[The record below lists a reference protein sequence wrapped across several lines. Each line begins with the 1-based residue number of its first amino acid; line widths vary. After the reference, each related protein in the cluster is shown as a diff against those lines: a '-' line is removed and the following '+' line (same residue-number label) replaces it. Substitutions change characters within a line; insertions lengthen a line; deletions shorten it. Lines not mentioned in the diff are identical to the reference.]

1 MENTYQD
8 LITDIQSKNPKI
20 GGKLEGGKKFKI
32 KSDFTPAGDQ
42 PDAIKKLVQGA
53 KKNEFNQVLLGVTG
67 SGKTFTMAKVIEA
80 TNRPALILAPNK
92 TLAAQLYGEMKTF
105 FPDNAVEYFV
115 SYYDYYTPEAYV
127 PRSDTYI
134 EKEASINEQIDR
146 MRHSATRSL
155 LERDDVLIVAS
166 VSCIYGLGSV
176 EAYSKMT
183 LTLQKNYEY
192 NREQIIKSLVAL
204 QYKRNDQNFFRGTFR
219 ARGEYLEIFPSHLED
234 RAWRLSL
241 FGDKLEKIEEFDPLT
256 GDQVR
261 DLSLVKVYAN
271 SHYIT
276 PKPTVEQAIIKI
288 RKELEETLKKHK
300 AENKLLEAQRLEERT
315 KFDLEMIEATG
326 SCAGIE
332 NYSRF
337 LSGRK
342 PGEPPP
348 TLFEY
353 FPDNTLVFV
362 DESHVTVPQLN
373 GMFKGDRSR
382 KSTLAE
388 YGFRL
393 PSCMD
398 NRPLKFEEWDLMRTQ
413 TVFVSATPGPWELE
427 QTKGKFI
434 DQVIRPTGLIDPPV
448 EIRPAK
454 NQVDDLMHECKKVVE
469 NNYRVLVTT
478 LTKKMAEDL
487 TEYLHENGIK
497 VRYLHSDIDTLERI
511 EIMRDLRMGV
521 FDVLVGINLLRE
533 GLDIPECALVGILDA
548 DKEGFLR
555 SETSL
560 IQTIGRAARNVDG
573 KVILYADKE
582 TKSIKKAIN
591 ETERRR
597 KIQLDYNKKNK
608 IDAKSVKKEISDI
621 LESVYEKDYVKISE
635 GSNIGG
641 NLKKHLKGLD
651 KKMKEAASNLE
662 FEEAAKIRDEIR
674 KLQSTELEITLN
686 PKIRQYDVKNKIY
699 PKGRSTLGMPGTRV
713 TKKRDKKWKH
723 GR

>member
-1 MENTYQD
+1 MQNTYQD
-8 LITDIQSKNPKI
+8 LITDLEGKKPQIS
-20 GGKLEGGKKFKI
+20 GKLEGGKKFKI
-32 KSDFTPAGDQ
+32 ISNFTPAGDQ
-42 PDAIKKLVQGA
+42 PEAIKKLVSGA
-53 KKNEFNQVLLGVTG
+53 NKEQFNQVLLGVTG

-105 FPDNAVEYFV
+105 FPENAVEYFV

-192 NREQIIKSLVAL
+192 NREQIIKSFVAL
-204 QYKRNDQNFFRGTFR
+204 QYKRNDQNFYRGTFR
-219 ARGEYLEIFPSHLED
+219 VRGENLEVFPSHLED
-234 RAWRLSL
+234 RAWRISL
-241 FGDKLEKIEEFDPLT
+241 FGNKLEQIEEFDPLT
-256 GDQVR
+256 GDKVR
-261 DLSLVKVYAN
+261 DLNLIKVYAN

-276 PKPTVEQAIIKI
+276 PKPTVEQAVINI
-288 RKELEETLKKHK
+288 RKELELTLKKHK
-300 AENKLLEAQRLEERT
+300 SENKLLEAQRLEERT

-353 FPDNTLVFV
+353 FPDNAIIFV

-373 GMFKGDRSR
+373 GMYKGDRSR

-413 TVFVSATPGPWELE
+413 TIFVSATPGPWELE
-427 QTKGKFI
+427 QTKGKYI
-434 DQVIRPTGLIDPPV
+434 DQVIRPTGLIDPEV
-448 EIRPAK
+448 EVRPAK

-469 NNYRVLVTT
+469 KNYRVLVTT

-560 IQTIGRAARNVDG
+560 IQTIGRAARNVEG

-582 TKSIKKAIN
+582 TKSIKKAIL
-591 ETERRR
+591 ETKRRR
-597 KIQLDYNKKNK
+597 EIQLDYNKKNK
-608 IDAKSVKKEISDI
+608 IDAKSIKKEISDI

-635 GSNIGG
+635 GSNVGG
-641 NLKKHLKGLD
+641 NLKKHLKGLN
-651 KKMKEAASNLE
+651 KKMKDAASNLE
-662 FEEAAKIRDEIR
+662 FEEAAKLRDEIR
-674 KLQSTELEITLN
+674 KLESTELEITLN
-686 PKIRQYDVKNKIY
+686 PKIRQYDVKNKLY
-699 PKGRSTLGMPGTRV
+699 PKGRSTLGMPGTKV

-723 GR
+723 KK

>member
-1 MENTYQD
+1 MQNTYQD
-8 LITDIQSKNPKI
+8 LITDIQSKNPEI
-20 GGKLEGGKKFKI
+20 HQKLEGGKKFKLVT
-32 KSDFTPAGDQ
+32 DFKPAGDQ
-42 PDAIKKLVQGA
+42 PEAIKQLVKGA
-53 KKNEFNQVLLGVTG
+53 NKEELNQVLLGVTG
-67 SGKTFTMAKVIEA
+67 SGKTFTMAQVIEK

-92 TLAAQLYGEMKTF
+92 TLAAQLYGEMKSF

-155 LERDDVLIVAS
+155 LERDDVIIVAS

-183 LTLQKNYEY
+183 LSLKKDYEY
-192 NREQIIKSLVAL
+192 SREQLIKTLVNL
-204 QYKRNDQNFFRGTFR
+204 QYKRNDQSFYRGTFR
-219 ARGEYLEIFPSHLED
+219 ARGEYLEIFPSHFED

-256 GDQVR
+256 GDLIQ
-261 DLSLVKVYAN
+261 DLDVIKVYAN

-276 PKPTVEQAIIKI
+276 PKPTIEQAIIKI
-288 RKELEETLKKHK
+288 KRELEVTLKKFK
-300 AENKLLEAQRLEERT
+300 EQNKLLEAQRLEERV

-353 FPDNTLVFV
+353 FPDNTLIFV
-362 DESHVTVPQLN
+362 DECHVTVPQLN
-373 GMFKGDRSR
+373 GMYKGDRSR
-382 KSTLAE
+382 KSNLAE

-398 NRPLKFEEWDLMRTQ
+398 NRPLKFEEWDAMRTQ

-427 QTKGKFI
+427 QVKGKFVEQI
-434 DQVIRPTGLIDPPV
+434 IRPTGLIDPPV
-448 EIRPAK
+448 EIKPAK
-454 NQVDDLMHECKKVVE
+454 NQVDDLMHECKKTIDK
-469 NNYRVLVTT
+469 NFRVLVTT

-487 TEYLHENGIK
+487 TEYFHENGIR

-511 EIMRDLRMGV
+511 EIMRDLRLGV

-560 IQTIGRAARNVDG
+560 VQTIGRAARNLEG
-573 KVILYADKE
+573 RVILYADKE
-582 TKSIKKAIN
+582 TKSIKKAIQ
-591 ETERRR
+591 ETDRRR
-597 KIQLDYNKKNK
+597 AIQVAYNKKHN
-608 IDAKSVKKEISDI
+608 IDAVSIKKEISDV
-621 LESVYEKDYVKISE
+621 LKNVYDKDYLKV
-635 GSNIGG
+635 GTGDNIGG
-641 NLKKHLKGLD
+641 NLKKHLKMLN
-651 KKMKEAASNLE
+651 KRMKDAATNLE
-662 FEEAAKIRDEIR
+662 FEEAGKIRDEIR
-674 KLQSTELEITLN
+674 NLEASELEIVLN
-686 PKIRQYDVKNKIY
+686 PKIKHYNQENRTY
-699 PKGRSTLGMPGTRV
+699 PKGRSTMGLPGTRAQ
-713 TKKRDKKWKH
+713 KGKKKWKQTK
-723 GR
+723 

>member
-1 MENTYQD
+1 MQNTYQD
-8 LITDIQSKNPKI
+8 LITDIQSKNPEI
-20 GGKLEGGKKFKI
+20 HQKLEGGKKFKLVT
-32 KSDFTPAGDQ
+32 DFKPAGDQ
-42 PDAIKKLVQGA
+42 PEAIKQLVKGA
-53 KKNEFNQVLLGVTG
+53 NKEELNQVLLGVTG
-67 SGKTFTMAKVIEA
+67 SGKTFTMAQVIEK

-92 TLAAQLYGEMKTF
+92 TLAAQLYGEMKSF

-155 LERDDVLIVAS
+155 LERDDVIIVAS

-183 LTLQKNYEY
+183 LSLKKDYEY
-192 NREQIIKSLVAL
+192 SREQLIKTLVNL
-204 QYKRNDQNFFRGTFR
+204 QYKRNDQSFYRGTFR
-219 ARGEYLEIFPSHLED
+219 ARGEYLEIFPSHFED

-256 GDQVR
+256 GDLIQ
-261 DLSLVKVYAN
+261 DLDVIKVYAN

-276 PKPTVEQAIIKI
+276 PKPTIEQAIIKI
-288 RKELEETLKKHK
+288 KRELEVTLKKFK
-300 AENKLLEAQRLEERT
+300 EQNKLLEAQRLEERV

-353 FPDNTLVFV
+353 FPDNTLIFV
-362 DESHVTVPQLN
+362 DECHVTVPQLN
-373 GMFKGDRSR
+373 GMYKGDRSR
-382 KSTLAE
+382 KSNLAE

-398 NRPLKFEEWDLMRTQ
+398 NRPLKFEEWDAMRTQ

-427 QTKGKFI
+427 QVKGKFVEQI
-434 DQVIRPTGLIDPPV
+434 IRPTGLIDPPV
-448 EIRPAK
+448 EIKPAK
-454 NQVDDLMHECKKVVE
+454 NQVDDLMHECKKTIDK
-469 NNYRVLVTT
+469 NFRVLVTT

-487 TEYLHENGIK
+487 TEYFHENGIR

-511 EIMRDLRMGV
+511 EIMRDLRLGV

-533 GLDIPECALVGILDA
+533 GLDIPEVSLVAILDA

-555 SETSL
+555 SERSL
-560 IQTIGRAARNVDG
+560 IQTMGRAARNING
-573 KVILYADKE
+573 SVILYADRI
-582 TKSIKKAIN
+582 TNSIQRAMDV
-591 ETERRR
+591 TTDRRN
-597 KIQLDYNKKNK
+597 KQEAYNKKYGIIPK
-608 IDAKSVKKEISDI
+608 GVIKPIVDILDTDLSASDI
-621 LESVYEKDYVKISE
+621 DELISE
-635 GSNIGG
+635 TVHVKLSPVQLSKE
-641 NLKKHLKGLD
+641 LKRLEKEMYKFAEDLKF
-651 KKMKEAASNLE
+651 EQAADTRNQIKRL
-662 FEEAAKIRDEIR
+662 RDGQF
-674 KLQSTELEITLN
+674 K
-686 PKIRQYDVKNKIY
+686 
-699 PKGRSTLGMPGTRV
+699 
-713 TKKRDKKWKH
+713 
-723 GR
+723 